1 MKIVVTGATGNV
13 GTSVV
18 RALAEADEI
27 VGIARRRPAWQAPRV
42 RWVSADVARDD
53 LAPHF
58 AGADAVIHLA
68 WLIQPSRDD
77 AELARVNVEGSR
89 RVFEAAARAGVKAL
103 VHASSVGVYSPGP
116 KDRAVDE
123 SWPREGVETLFYARH
138 KAQAERALDAVE
150 RANPRLRV
158 VRLRPGLIFKREAGP
173 EIRRLFAGPL
183 LPAWLTRP
191 GLLPVLPL
199 PDRLVLQCVHGDDI
213 GAAYRLAALSE
224 HASGAY
230 NVAADP
236 VLDPDTLARVLKTRR
251 VRVPERP
258 LRTLASLT
266 WRAHLQPAPP
276 GWLDMGLAVPV
287 MDTTRAR
294 EQLGWTPRHD
304 AAYALREVLA
314 GMREPAGLDT
324 PPLAAAGRRAPARP
338 RVPHRRRPQAL
349 LARSSHLIHD
359 RSRLSEN
366 RDRRFNSTAKITPA

>member
-150 RANPRLRV
+150 TANPRLRV

-173 EIRRLFAGPL
+173 GDPPAVRRPVAPRVADSAGT
-183 LPAWLTRP
+183 AA
-191 GLLPVLPL
+191 
-199 PDRLVLQCVHGDDI
+199 
-213 GAAYRLAALSE
+213 GA
-224 HASGAY
+224 
-230 NVAADP
+230 
-236 VLDPDTLARVLKTRR
+236 
-251 VRVPERP
+251 
-258 LRTLASLT
+258 
-266 WRAHLQPAPP
+266 
-276 GWLDMGLAVPV
+276 
-287 MDTTRAR
+287 
-294 EQLGWTPRHD
+294 
-304 AAYALREVLA
+304 
-314 GMREPAGLDT
+314 
-324 PPLAAAGRRAPARP
+324 AAAGPARP
-338 RVPHRRRPQAL
+338 AVRARRRHRRGLPARRAVRARLRRLQHRRRPGARSGHARSRAQDEARPRSRAAAAHARL
-349 LARSSHLIHD
+349 VDVARPPATRAARLARHGPR
-359 RSRLSEN
+359 RSR
-366 RDRRFNSTAKITPA
+366 